1 MTNSKKGSIITSG
14 IKLIILVSLSTER
27 DRGTE
32 HLWDIKLWLSE
43 TGKITFYMGKLSKS
57 LAIKILMKVNILM
70 VDKMV
75 LEDLSGLRKT
85 VIMKGTGQME

>member
-43 TGKITFYMGKLSKS
+43 TGKITSYMGKLSKS